1 MSSLS
6 GPEHFASRRALNPIA
21 AERMEH
27 CAFLYGETYD
37 AYLVTE
43 SDREYFFSTGRRGVV
58 GFKRWGRNLQVIGGL
73 LADPADQEQL
83 LLELLAFARRR
94 RWRVT
99 FFGIGRSDFK
109 LFRQHGFQIT
119 KLGEEPIV
127 LLDETEWKGQAYEW
141 LRRQEKACLK
151 SGVTFREIDPA
162 VEGAA
167 YAEQIAPQLEEIS
180 REHVAGTIHRREM
193 KFFVG
198 QFEPFT
204 LGRRRLFVAETKDRI
219 ECFLVLNP
227 CLGGTMW
234 AIEIFRKRA
243 DAPRG
248 IIPFAMLQAMRQLQM
263 EEVPYVSLSLIPW
276 LRSSVRLAGD
286 SLLMRYAS
294 HFLWTCGS
302 ALYDVRGMYHFKS
315 RFRPHW
321 RELYI
326 ASKPGIGIST
336 IAAVGMTWGLLKV
349 NPLRVIAHWWRDR
362 ADKSRQSLAEPPW
375 RPERVIRS
383 LRNSEETESAA
394 PPALQASAPVVQIL
408 PQIAPA
414 ETVAVGP

>member
-1 MSSLS
+1 MPELS
-6 GPEHFASRRALNPIA
+6 GPEYFVSRRALSPAA

-27 CAFLYGETYD
+27 CAFVYGETYD

-83 LLELLAFARRR
+83 LLELLEFARGKRL
-94 RWRVT
+94 RVT
-99 FFGIGRSDFK
+99 FFGIGRNDFK

-127 LLDETEWKGQAYEW
+127 LLGETEWKGQAYEW
-141 LRRQEKACLK
+141 LRRQEKACQK
-151 SGVTFREIDPA
+151 SGVTFREIEPVA
-162 VEGAA
+162 EGAA
-167 YAEQIAPQLEEIS
+167 YAEQIVPQLEEVS
-180 REHVAGTIHRREM
+180 RQHVAGTIHRREM

-198 QFEPFT
+198 QFEPFN
-204 LGRRRLFVAETKDRI
+204 LGRRRLFVAEAAGRI

-227 CLGGTMW
+227 CLSGGMW
-234 AIEIFRKRA
+234 AIEIFRKRQ

-248 IIPFAMLQAMRQLQM
+248 SIPFAMLQTMRQLQT
-263 EEVPYVSLSLIPW
+263 EKVPYVSLSLIPW
-276 LRSSVRLAGD
+276 IRSSVRLAGD
-286 SLLMRYAS
+286 SVLMRFVNY
-294 HFLWTCGS
+294 FLWTCGS

-326 ASKPGIGIST
+326 ASKPGIGVTSV
-336 IAAVGMTWGLLKV
+336 AAIGMTWGLLKV

-362 ADKSRQSLAEPPW
+362 SDKSRQSLAEPPW

-383 LRNSEETESAA
+383 LRVDYQPETATS
-394 PPALQASAPVVQIL
+394 PVVPVPAQASPLEPV
-408 PQIAPA
+408 A
-414 ETVAVGP
+414 AVGP